1 LTGIAIYGIGTKA
14 SEKTTYNTFTSKG
27 DSMKKILFAVS
38 LILVV
43 SPWSLAFADDTGPG
57 CGLGT
62 MIFPG
67 NKKIVP
73 QVLAATTNGS
83 FGNQTFG
90 ISTGTIG
97 CTNDGLASRDHEL
110 KLYAEANIE
119 HLAQEMA
126 QGRGEH
132 LASLAALLGIPQER
146 QEAFFRMTQERYTAL
161 FKSDRTTSV
170 ELLAAI
176 QSELRSFPMS

>member
-1 LTGIAIYGIGTKA
+1 MRKLLFAILA
-14 SEKTTYNTFTSKG
+14 VA
-27 DSMKKILFAVS
+27 ILF
-38 LILVV
+38 
-43 SPWSLAFADDTGPG
+43 PWSIALANDTGPG

-62 MIFPG
+62 MIFPN

-132 LASLAALLGIPQER
+132 LASLAALLGIPQN
-146 QEAFFRMTQERYTAL
+146 QQNAFFKMTQERYTTL
-161 FKSDRTTSV
+161 FKSDETTSS
-170 ELLAAI
+170 ELLSAL
-176 QSELRSFPMS
+176 QTELRTFRPS

>member
-1 LTGIAIYGIGTKA
+1 MRKLLFAILA
-14 SEKTTYNTFTSKG
+14 VA
-27 DSMKKILFAVS
+27 ILF
-38 LILVV
+38 
-43 SPWSLAFADDTGPG
+43 PWSAAFADDTGPG

-62 MIFPG
+62 MIFPH

-119 HLAQEMA
+119 NLAQEMA

-132 LASLAALLGIPQER
+132 LASLAVLLGIPQN
-146 QEAFFRMTQERYTAL
+146 QQDAFFKMTQEKYTIL
-161 FKSDRTTSV
+161 FKSDETTSA
-170 ELLAAI
+170 ELLSAL
-176 QSELRSFPMS
+176 QTELRTFRPS

>member
-1 LTGIAIYGIGTKA
+1 MRKFVLAISVLA
-14 SEKTTYNTFTSKG
+14 V
-27 DSMKKILFAVS
+27 LFSGSAA
-38 LILVV
+38 L
-43 SPWSLAFADDTGPG
+43 ADDTGPG

-132 LASLAALLGIPQER
+132 LASLASLLGIPQDQ
-146 QEAFFRMTQERYTAL
+146 QEAFFKMTQERYTHL
-161 FKSDRTTSV
+161 FKSNETSSE
-170 ELLAAI
+170 ELLTAL
-176 QSELRSFPMS
+176 QTELRTFRTS